1 MKRIG
6 IIGCGVIGT
15 LIAKA
20 IEDGTVKCDELILYD
35 YNHQK
40 PENLRKLLRISI
52 KTVKSVEEMIRT
64 QPAVIVEAASQ
75 EAVRQYLSRILIENI
90 EVIVMS
96 VGALLD
102 MDLKSNRLH
111 IPSGA
116 IGGLDAISSAAL
128 AGIREV
134 TLTTSKNPH
143 AFDMDNRERKMLYQ
157 GAAEE
162 AVKLFP
168 KEMNVAATLA
178 LTVQPQKVKVKVV
191 SDPDVQRNVHEIKVL
206 WEHGEMFFRLE
217 NEPHPENP
225 GTSALAAWSAIK
237 LLRDLVD
244 KTP

>member
-20 IEDGTVKCDELILYD
+20 VEDGTVKCDELILYD

-40 PENLRKLLRISI
+40 PENLWKLLKINI

-64 QPAVIVEAASQ
+64 QPTVIIEAASQ
-75 EAVRQYLSRILIENI
+75 EAVRQYLSRILVENI

-116 IGGLDAISSAAL
+116 IGGL
-128 AGIREV
+128 
-134 TLTTSKNPH
+134 NPIQT
-143 AFDMDNRERKMLYQ
+143 ADSQD
-157 GAAEE
+157 
-162 AVKLFP
+162 
-168 KEMNVAATLA
+168 
-178 LTVQPQKVKVKVV
+178 
-191 SDPDVQRNVHEIKVL
+191 
-206 WEHGEMFFRLE
+206 
-217 NEPHPENP
+217 
-225 GTSALAAWSAIK
+225 
-237 LLRDLVD
+237 
-244 KTP
+244 

>member
-1 MKRIG
+1 VKRIG

-20 IEDGTVKCDELILYD
+20 IKDGTVKCDELILYD

-40 PENLRKLLRISI
+40 PESLRKLLRINI
-52 KTVKSVEEMIRT
+52 KTVESVEEMIRT
-64 QPAVIVEAASQ
+64 QPSVIVEAASQ
-75 EAVRQYLSRILIENI
+75 EAVRQYLSRILVENI

-96 VGALLD
+96 VGALLG

-134 TLTTSKNPH
+134 TLTTRKNPH
-143 AFDMDNRERKMLYQ
+143 AFDMDNQEKKMLYQ

-178 LTVQPQKVKVKVV
+178 LTVQPQKVKVKVM
-191 SDPDVQRNVHEIKVL
+191 SDPDVQRNVHEIKVV